1 MGIHRPFHQPLRRPN
16 SSQSD
21 AASSK
26 ETCLLTGLISATEKR
41 AQQEVRKQLENDIAE
56 WLEPAGVPRSWTP
69 PEQLIN
75 AMILEATVEEV
86 NDLSRTMALFTWPS
100 FAWMCLPNDGCFRRE
115 LQASTC
121 SPRMVLLGGALG
133 FVLISLA
140 AISGY
145 IRADEATKG
154 YYTNRL
160 RLLAAGGVGAA
171 GVLIY
176 QMLT

>member
-1 MGIHRPFHQPLRRPN
+1 
-16 SSQSD
+16 
-21 AASSK
+21 
-26 ETCLLTGLISATEKR
+26 
-41 AQQEVRKQLENDIAE
+41 
-56 WLEPAGVPRSWTP
+56 
-69 PEQLIN
+69 
-75 AMILEATVEEV
+75 MILEATVEQVVKDYGTLYVAKLRVDVSPE
-86 NDLSRTMALFTWPS
+86 
-100 FAWMCLPNDGCFRRE
+100 RRMIFVE
-115 LQASTC
+115 SYKRQLVHQ
-121 SPRMVLLGGALG
+121 RMVLLGGALG